1 MPPQNRGVDEVTT
14 VDDLEEYQE
23 TAEERVAEAF
33 ADITTEVT
41 SPNSSEI
48 IVRDA
53 LPSLDLDEN
62 TNPSNTGAVDTSNDL
77 WEVDAKTDDLTSYP
91 ADYGFYTL
99 DDDSGLENKAAV
111 LYGFRAV
118 GNAPTTDVS
127 PLATTITVENNN
139 GANLAEYDIQG
150 LANQETEA
158 IILDDP
164 YIIADNTI
172 RTIITLT
179 ADADSNTFQLKPLIK
194 VAEKTQKNFSE
205 SGPFASSYSSSI

>member
-14 VDDLEEYQE
+14 VDNLEEYQE

-41 SPNSSEI
+41 SPNSSAI

-62 TNPSNTGAVDTSNDL
+62 TNPSDTGAVDPSNDL
-77 WEVDAKTDDLTSYP
+77 WEVDATSDTFSSP
-91 ADYGFYTL
+91 TDYGFYSL

-158 IILDDP
+158 IVLDDP

-179 ADADSNTFQLKPLIK
+179 GDADSNTFQLKPLIK